1 MMEKE
6 RGERG
11 TVSTS
16 NVTETRKLPLSLFL
30 LEKGKIVALLTAIHT
45 GRTDPW
51 PRRGTTTGRN
61 NSPLEPSFETVVSL
75 SLAISISARL
85 G

>member
-1 MMEKE
+1 MEKE

-30 LEKGKIVALLTAIHT
+30 LEKGKIVALLAIHT